1 MFKHI
6 LLPTDASPASTAG
19 VEKGIELAAALKAQV
34 TALVVIEQF
43 HVLTL
48 NPTQLESSR
57 KDYEAMATRHAAEVL
72 EAARARAEAAGVAF
86 ETRMLRGDHPHEVI
100 VATAKAEGCD
110 LIAMAS
116 HGRRGVSA
124 MVLGS
129 QTARVVT
136 HAAVPVLVLR

>member
-6 LLPTDASPASTAG
+6 LLPTDGSAVSAAG
-19 VEKGIELAAALKAQV
+19 VEKGIELAAALGAKV
-34 TALVVIEQF
+34 TALVVVEQF

-48 NPTQLESSR
+48 NPKQLESSR
-57 KDYEAMATRHAAEVL
+57 QDYEATATRHANEAL
-72 EAARARAEAAGVAF
+72 EAARAKAEAAGVPL
-86 ETRMLRGDHPHEVI
+86 ETQMLRGDHPHEVI

-136 HAAVPVLVLR
+136 HATVPVLVLR

>member
-6 LLPTDASPASTAG
+6 LLPTDGSPVSIAG
-19 VEKGIELAAALKAQV
+19 VEKGIELAAALQAKV
-34 TALVVIEQF
+34 TVLVVIEQF

-57 KDYEAMATRHAAEVL
+57 KDYEGVATRHATEAL
-72 EAARARAEAAGVAF
+72 EAAKAKAEAAGVTFA
-86 ETRMLRGDHPHEVI
+86 TKLLHGDHPHEVI
-100 VATAKAEGCD
+100 VEAAKSEGCD

-116 HGRRGVSA
+116 HGRRGVSL

-129 QTARVVT
+129 QTSRVLA
-136 HAAVPVLVLR
+136 HATVPVLVLR

>member
-19 VEKGIELAAALKAQV
+19 VEKGIELAAALKAKV

-48 NPTQLESSR
+48 NPKQLESSR
-57 KDYEAMATRHAAEVL
+57 QEYEAMATRHATEAL
-72 EAARARAEAAGVAF
+72 EGARAGAEAAGVPF

-136 HAAVPVLVLR
+136 QATVPVLVLR